1 MCPWWLQTTALG
13 IARARER
20 DLQCKLLGTTE
31 RYIFQNNSSRK
42 KSINL
47 ETVLVCSGALPIPQ
61 ARIPHPVQQLAELS
75 VMRRT
80 VLCWDPLL
88 QVPDAGPCGK
98 GQIHHHVSIRVFYLT
113 GLSPVFSWGK
123 ASETQRQHKERPS
136 LQFPSC
142 FGTEFCSWLKFF
154 SFQNTGGRFFMKTR
168 NSAKERH
175 KI

>member
-1 MCPWWLQTTALG
+1 M
-13 IARARER
+13 
-20 DLQCKLLGTTE
+20 
-31 RYIFQNNSSRK
+31 
-42 KSINL
+42 
-47 ETVLVCSGALPIPQ
+47 
-61 ARIPHPVQQLAELS
+61 QQLAELS
-75 VMRRT
+75 VLGRT